1 MVTFKDGKLNIKS
14 DRSSLE
20 LLLDLSFL
28 ALLTVVFA
36 FSGTTEGENYLYY
49 VVFFLTVG
57 LTFLCFILG
66 KSTVKIKLPTIWYG
80 AFIVLC
86 VLSTLWAKYDV
97 SLATKYISRMVQVL
111 VICYC
116 ITLYIRTRDD
126 LERFMSI
133 FNAAVLIMIISIFI
147 RTPNA
152 YIFTGYF
159 GKNASGYVT
168 GSNINVT
175 AYICVIGIAIAF
187 YRAHFMKNRIYYLIT
202 AFEFF
207 TVVLTGS
214 RKALIMSLMLVFVMS
229 VFYVKSRFY
238 VLKMAAIAVA
248 VVGVIVLLLKVPAL
262 YESVGFRIEKMMDYF
277 INDDATRDGS
287 LGLRAEFGDIG
298 KQVFYEHPAI
308 GIGLGNAHYLIE
320 LTYGYSTYLHNNYV
334 EVASSLGTV
343 GLVTYYWFYLY
354 LLIALGRR
362 AYKGEKLYVM
372 LFLALVVNMV
382 GEIAMVTFY
391 NYSVHILLTLCYCAL
406 KLNDEPKKTYMNI
419 DD

>member
-36 FSGTTEGENYLYY
+36 FPDTTEGENYLYY

-133 FNAAVLIMIISIFI
+133 FNAAVLVMIFSLFI
-147 RTPNA
+147 RTPSEN
-152 YIFTGYF
+152 IFSGQF
-159 GKNASGYVT
+159 GKDATGFIT

-214 RKALIMSLMLVFVMS
+214 RKALIMSLMIVFVMS
-229 VFYVKSRFY
+229 VFYVKNRFY
-238 VLKMAAIAVA
+238 VLKMAVFVA
-248 VVGVIVLLLKVPAL
+248 ATIGVIVLILKVPVL

-277 INDDATRDGS
+277 INDDVTRDNSLAMRGS
-287 LGLRAEFGDIG
+287 YADIG
-298 KQVFYEHPAI
+298 KQVFYENPII
-308 GIGLGNAHYLIE
+308 GIGLGNAHYLIG
-320 LTYGYSTYLHNNYV
+320 LRYGYITYMHNNYV
-334 EVASSLGTV
+334 EIASGLGTV
-343 GLVTYYWFYLY
+343 GLVMYYWFYLY

-372 LFLALVVNMV
+372 LLLTLVANMV

-391 NYSVHILLTLCYCAL
+391 NYSVHILFTLCYCAL